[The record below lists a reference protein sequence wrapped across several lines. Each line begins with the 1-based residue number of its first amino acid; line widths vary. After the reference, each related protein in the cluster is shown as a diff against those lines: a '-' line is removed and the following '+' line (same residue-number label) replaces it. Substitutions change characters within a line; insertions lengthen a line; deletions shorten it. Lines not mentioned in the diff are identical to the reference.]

1 MGKEVDLMN
10 EQRIAVLTNAEKA
23 SEEIQRQLEH
33 LQYGQVAYFTETT
46 PFFTYVDE
54 HPGIITILN
63 YTGPYSVE
71 IAMKL
76 RDRSP
81 SNPLIWFSD
90 LDFGLVSYR
99 IHTDW
104 FGMMP
109 VTEEVLKK
117 ALDRVQH

>member
-1 MGKEVDLMN
+1 MN
-10 EQRIAVLTNAEKA
+10 EQRIAVLANAEKA

-46 PFFTYVDE
+46 PFFNYVDE

-99 IHTDW
+99 VHATW
-104 FGMMP
+104 FGMLP
-109 VTEEVLKK
+109 VTEEKLTK
-117 ALDRVQH
+117 AMKLVGYKN